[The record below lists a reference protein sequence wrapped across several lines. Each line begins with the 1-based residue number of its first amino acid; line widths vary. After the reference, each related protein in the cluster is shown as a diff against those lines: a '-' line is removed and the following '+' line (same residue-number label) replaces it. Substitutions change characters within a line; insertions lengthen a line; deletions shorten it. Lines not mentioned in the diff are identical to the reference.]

1 MAGFFTGVRVNP
13 LPTGGELIFEREGHD
28 LNHPRTGV
36 AVPTRA
42 LGATGN
48 CLRAAARLPR
58 ATSSLGDSAGTTPIS
73 PLAAMIVL
81 SN

>member
-42 LGATGN
+42 LGAMATA
-48 CLRAAARLPR
+48 LRAAARSPR
-58 ATSSLGDSAGTTPIS
+58 ATSSLGDCAGQ
-73 PLAAMIVL
+73 PLFRPWPLMIVL